1 MLSPTGWGS
10 DDGPAS
16 AGIFQCKEKGEVMR
30 MAIANLLEL
39 GITNEEMM
47 TMVQRNPAVLLDL
60 EG

>member
-1 MLSPTGWGS
+1 
-10 DDGPAS
+10 
-16 AGIFQCKEKGEVMR
+16 MR